1 MHSLREM
8 QNNSEY
14 DPDMVCTSGELGL
27 CSRQGEEFP
36 FSPQLSLA
44 LGPRTR
50 RLIFLT
56 EVCRV
61 FSQSVLIK
69 DGWYSGALALVSL

>member
-1 MHSLREM
+1 MHPLREM
-8 QNNSEY
+8 QNNTEY
-14 DPDMVCTSGELGL
+14 DLDMGCTSGELGL
-27 CSRQGEEFP
+27 CSRQGEGFHFFP
-36 FSPQLSLA
+36 LFSSA

-61 FSQSVLIK
+61 CSQSVLIK
-69 DGWYSGALALVSL
+69 DGWYSGALALM

>member
-1 MHSLREM
+1 MRSLREM

-14 DPDMVCTSGELGL
+14 DPDMGCTSGELGF
-27 CSRQGEEFP
+27 CSQQGEGFP
-36 FSPQLSLA
+36 FSPLFSSA
-44 LGPRTR
+44 LEPRTR

-61 FSQSVLIK
+61 FSQSVHIK
-69 DGWYSGALALVSL
+69 GGWYSGALALV